1 MDLEIAIL
9 AAKNGDAAG
18 LISAMNDGG
27 GAAALASCPGCRS
40 AKVLP
45 GVENPGNVL
54 FLIEWDSVDAHN
66 AAKASPGFAEFVRI
80 AGPWFGGE
88 GGGSMEHFR
97 AG

>member
-1 MDLEIAIL
+1 
-9 AAKNGDAAG
+9 
-18 LISAMNDGG
+18 MNESGN
-27 GAAALASCPGCRS
+27 AALLSCPGCNS
-40 AKVLP
+40 VKVLP

-88 GGGSMEHFR
+88 GGGSMQHFR
-97 AG
+97 AS